1 MDSTDM
7 RPTHLVYAVVI
18 WCGTTLSVTGGT
30 AQQTTPAPSL
40 LPDAPGR
47 ALTVKLCGD
56 CHEVGTIIGTRR
68 TPAGWRA
75 SIDDMVTLGAVF
87 SDHEIDEILGYLSPH
102 FGHVNVNTASAED
115 LVLVLG
121 LADAQAA
128 QLVAARRPERPFS
141 SLADLAVVASLD
153 AAFLERHRPRI
164 VFADR

>member
-1 MDSTDM
+1 M
-7 RPTHLVYAVVI
+7 RASHLTCALVI
-18 WCGTTLSVTGGT
+18 WFGASWCVASGATPQTGK
-30 AQQTTPAPSL
+30 PSSP

-68 TPAGWRA
+68 TPGGWRR
-75 SIDDMVTLGAVF
+75 SIDDMVVLGAVF
-87 SDHEIDEILGYLSPH
+87 SDDEIEEVVAYLSPH

-121 LADAQAA
+121 LTDDQAA
-128 QLVAARRPERPFS
+128 QIVTARQPSRPFA
-141 SLADLAVVASLD
+141 SLANLVGVAGLD
-153 AAFLERHRPRI
+153 AAFLERHRLRI